1 MGDNVRYERRYGGGD
16 TNRRWMELGGTGK
29 QVQPQ
34 DRGKNARQAD
44 GRTVIRKRQRWETGI
59 RGSSVDGKHTRAM
72 GTPVVRS
79 TIGAQWMDLRYCK
92 YYRRVEIH

>member
-16 TNRRWMELGGTGK
+16 TNRRLMELGGTGK

-44 GRTVIRKRQRWETGI
+44 GAHCHKEAAEMGNWDKRRFCGWEAYTVYGNACGEVNNWDP
-59 RGSSVDGKHTRAM
+59 VDGSKILQVLQK
-72 GTPVVRS
+72 G
-79 TIGAQWMDLRYCK
+79 
-92 YYRRVEIH
+92 